1 MRICDDPVLIA
12 ELSLDGQIQ
21 TVDWHLDIYK
31 GRVWIF
37 QNCRNHRLLGRDPF
51 LNGPHLELDFLDWDW
66 LEIFR
71 QPHLSLSVLPA
82 DQPPLWE
89 GRILMLSGYFSKYRG
104 TGEQAFQSL
113 QIRFQRLPGISKIMI
128 AAQLGPCLS
137 NGYNYVWPAWGN
149 LRLSFEIPDDMI
161 DRYFLDTAQNQAYR
175 AILKNH
181 DLLCDAE
188 RSRFNAV

>member
-1 MRICDDPVLIA
+1 MRICDDPVLVA
-12 ELSLDGQIQ
+12 ELSLDGQIH
-21 TVDWHLDIYK
+21 TVDWHFRIYE

-37 QNCRNHRLLGRDPF
+37 ENCLNHRLQARSIF
-51 LNGPHLELDFLDWDW
+51 LNGPHLELDFSDWDW

-71 QPHLSLSVLPA
+71 QPQLSLPSSVSS
-82 DQPPLWE
+82 QPVLWLGKLE
-89 GRILMLSGYFSKYRG
+89 MLTGYFRKNRG
-104 TGEQAFQSL
+104 SGEQAFQSL
-113 QIRFQRLPGISKIMI
+113 QIRFQRLPGISKITI

-161 DRYFLDTAQNQAYR
+161 DRYFIDTAQNQAYR

-188 RSRFNAV
+188 RSRFNGV